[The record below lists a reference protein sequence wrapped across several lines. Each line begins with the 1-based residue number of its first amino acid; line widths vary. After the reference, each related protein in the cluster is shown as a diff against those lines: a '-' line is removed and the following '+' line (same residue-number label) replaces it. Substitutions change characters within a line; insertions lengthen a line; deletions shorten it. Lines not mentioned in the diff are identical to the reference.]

1 MIQIHY
7 ASLYFENPSNSFYVI
22 FSSTADDPVA
32 WRKVTTIQSDFPK
45 FTDILKTSD
54 NAKKNNNFLK

>member
-1 MIQIHY
+1 M
-7 ASLYFENPSNSFYVI
+7 SF

-32 WRKVTTIQSDFPK
+32 WRRVTAMQSDFPS

-54 NAKKNNNFLK
+54 NAKKKNNLKKWQKDVLNNLDL